1 MQRVQ
6 HGSEPDAEPDHHAV
20 AVDGALTFA
29 NAHSIPRPVAFHN
42 AVSFADT
49 GTDPDAGTD
58 SHSDADSDT
67 NADTNTDT
75 DPHPEPF
82 PVTNAPRDHPDPGH

>member
-6 HGSEPDAEPDHHAV
+6 HGSEPAAEPDYL

-29 NAHSIPRPVAFHN
+29 NAHSIPRPVAFRN

-67 NADTNTDT
+67 TADADT
-75 DPHPEPF
+75 DPHPESF
-82 PVTNAPRDHPDPGH
+82 PITNAPRDHPDPGH